1 MKQRTKNSFFSLL
14 IVFFTINTHAQEKD
28 TTLFKSVELDSVV
41 IMNSPKVVRQKGTAI
56 HVRVRNTIYED
67 MGNVFNML
75 ENVPGIIRTA
85 GGLEVRG
92 RGKPIYVID
101 GREIKQEE
109 VLNVLS
115 SSEIESI
122 TIERSPSSA
131 YSSKTG
137 AVVFIKT
144 RQYLKDLTYLRLN
157 NILSKKR
164 KWSETPSFDFKY
176 KKGAYSTILTY
187 MFSDDAYLNKESY
200 FRDIYHSDYTF
211 HSIMDREISGHY
223 QSHKIYWTNEYWIN
237 KKSWMGLYYYFQK
250 SNHKDNEIGSTTLE
264 EEVYTTN
271 KIVDIDNCI
280 KSSIHSISLSY
291 NFMKSSDNY
300 LLFVN
305 DLTFV
310 NNNNGISSSEKNIE
324 TGYLSEILTGN
335 EQRYTASSS
344 SLRYAFI
351 PFGIVK
357 NQWGANYNYIH
368 SSIYST
374 NNQISLLP
382 DEYNNQAKFD
392 EHNLVLWTELR
403 KKWEKLNLTIGLR
416 YEYTHRKTSSKVSN
430 LEERTSVTQSYS
442 NLFPKVSLSYD
453 ISDNLSIHTRYSRF
467 IDHPNY
473 NKINPGLVYKD
484 SLSYEDGNVDVC
496 SAIYDRISL
505 DADWF
510 DFSFSIGYT
519 HVKNPIIEPAICL
532 AQNTNIT
539 ISHPVNLE
547 KCFTWN
553 PSISYNKSFKSLD
566 LSLYA
571 DLTIP
576 KTEYQYL
583 GETINANKIQIGAQA
598 NCTYKINKHFSVYTM
613 FEYAGKNNYLNTT
626 QETINKWDVGF
637 NAKLMKNRLS
647 INFQIM
653 DILHGANYNNL
664 YDRYLNI
671 KSGTSGTNDFRGVKL
686 TMRYTIFNKQINNYS
701 DRGNQNLINKMTL

>member
-1 MKQRTKNSFFSLL
+1 MKETIMNKIIIFFFLAISLNSY
-14 IVFFTINTHAQEKD
+14 AQEND
-28 TTLFKSVELDSVV
+28 TTFFKSVELDSVV
-41 IMNSPKVVRQKGTAI
+41 ITSSPKVVRQKGTAI
-56 HVRVRNTIYED
+56 YVRVRNTIYED

-85 GGLEVRG
+85 EGLEVRG

-101 GREIKQEE
+101 GREIKQED

-115 SSEIESI
+115 SNEIESI

-144 RQYLKDLTYLRLN
+144 RQYFKDLTYLRLN

-164 KWSETPSFDFKY
+164 KWSETPSLDFKY
-176 KKGAYSTILTY
+176 KKGSYSTILTY
-187 MFSDDAYLNKESY
+187 MFSDGGNLNKESY

-211 HSIMDREISGHY
+211 HSIMDREIPSHY
-223 QSHKIYWTNEYWIN
+223 QSHQIYWANEYWIN
-237 KKSWMGLYYYFQK
+237 KKSWMGLYYYFKK
-250 SNHKDNEIGSTTLE
+250 SDNKDHEIGETTLE
-264 EEVYTTN
+264 EKDYTIN
-271 KIVDIDNCI
+271 KIVDIDDCI
-280 KSSIHSISLSY
+280 KNNTHSVSLSY

-310 NNNNGISSSEKNIE
+310 NNNNDISSFEKNTG
-324 TGYLSEILTGN
+324 TGYLSDILTGN
-335 EQRYTASSS
+335 EQRYTANSSNI
-344 SLRYAFI
+344 RYAFI
-351 PFGIVK
+351 PFGKVK
-357 NQWGANYNYIH
+357 SQWGANYSHIH
-368 SSIYST
+368 SSIKSHS
-374 NNQISLLP
+374 NQVNLLP
-382 DEYNNQAKFD
+382 DEYNNQAKFN
-392 EHNLVLWTELR
+392 EHNLALWTEFR
-403 KKWEKLNLTIGLR
+403 KKWENLNLTIGLR
-416 YEYTHRKTSSKVSN
+416 YEYTHRKTSSKVSDM
-430 LEERTSVTQSYS
+430 EERTSATQTYS

-453 ISDNLSIHTRYSRF
+453 ITDNLSIHTRYSRF
-467 IDHPNY
+467 IDHPKY

-484 SLSYEDGNVDVC
+484 SLSYEDGNVDVR
-496 SAIYDRISL
+496 SAIYDRMSL
-505 DADWF
+505 DADWY
-510 DFSFSIGYT
+510 DFSFSIGYIN
-519 HVKNPIIEPAICL
+519 VKKPIIEPAICL

-539 ISHPVNLE
+539 ISHPVNLDRY
-547 KCFTWN
+547 FAWN

-583 GETINANKIQIGAQA
+583 GETIIANKIQIGAQA
-598 NCTYKINKHFSVYTM
+598 NCTYRINKLFSVYTV
-613 FEYAGKNNYLNTT
+613 FEYAGKHNYMNTT
-626 QETINKWDVGF
+626 QEATNKWDIGF
-637 NAKLMKNRLS
+637 NAKLMENRLS

-701 DRGNQNLINKMTL
+701 DRGNQDLIYKMTP